1 MEKKEIKK
9 ESNITN
15 YIPNKAIISSVNAC
29 FNVPKNEEVFIKG
42 EKIIKYNKILLGD
55 SCVGKTSIFSRLEN
69 NSFRE
74 YSFATLGH
82 DVTTYFIKYKNQKYK
97 LIIHDTSGHEKYKAI
112 TKNFMRGKDAVLF
125 VYDIS
130 NQESFDGIK
139 SWYDLYKEQN
149 KEVVGLLIGNKC
161 DIEKKVEQKKVDEF
175 SKKFGLDYIE
185 TSAKLNKRIRRI
197 IISLLNKIRKYNE
210 KVNLDDKRYKENER
224 ANSIS
229 LNSTDA
235 DSSIKIKNPKRKCC

>member
-1 MEKKEIKK
+1 M
-9 ESNITN
+9 
-15 YIPNKAIISSVNAC
+15 
-29 FNVPKNEEVFIKG
+29 
-42 EKIIKYNKILLGD
+42 
-55 SCVGKTSIFSRLEN
+55 
-69 NSFRE
+69 
-74 YSFATLGH
+74 
-82 DVTTYFIKYKNQKYK
+82 
-97 LIIHDTSGHEKYKAI
+97 
-112 TKNFMRGKDAVLF
+112 
-125 VYDIS
+125 
-130 NQESFDGIK
+130 
-139 SWYDLYKEQN
+139 
-149 KEVVGLLIGNKC
+149 IGNKC